1 MSYKTYSW
9 RQLHT
14 HLLVQVCIVVV
25 HWHQKSHM
33 LKCNDR
39 LLCWWFWIVLHH
51 QQSSFSDW
59 MITGNKPL
67 LELIRTLVC
76 ENVLCSV
83 SQLVQIW
90 QTGVLDHWW
99 RTAQDNK
106 DVSGRSGE
114 VVLDHLRGYEPWT
127 VAPILRKRKRERKKD
142 QLSTSRH
149 VFRQFTCQYCIFF
162 DSWET
167 VVWDIYSHKCER
179 ASILPLC
186 WHNVRV
192 EETQHFMSLLL
203 IFNLSCCQ
211 RRRDV

>member
-9 RQLHT
+9 WQLHT

-33 LKCNDR
+33 LKWNDR
-39 LLCWWFWIVLHH
+39 LLCWWFWIVLNH

-59 MITGNKPL
+59 IITGNKPL

-76 ENVLCSV
+76 ENVFCSV

-106 DVSGRSGE
+106 DVSGRSRE

-142 QLSTSRH
+142 QLSTSRN
-149 VFRQFTCQYCIFF
+149 VFRQFTCQYCFCFVFIAEKQWFGIFTATNVKGLP
-162 DSWET
+162 SCHCAGIMC
-167 VVWDIYSHKCER
+167 VWKR
-179 ASILPLC
+179 L
-186 WHNVRV
+186 N
-192 EETQHFMSLLL
+192 T
-203 IFNLSCCQ
+203 SCLYF
-211 RRRDV
+211 